1 MARSA
6 QRKPASR
13 RKAPRAGGAWL
24 RQHRSSI
31 TDTRANFRTN
41 RGAIV
46 LSILVIGITMALP
59 LGLQLLQS
67 NILVLVE
74 TLGSR
79 PHATLFLER
88 EIPLGQ
94 ARDLA
99 DSLARDRR
107 LGEITLIDREQALA
121 EFADS
126 SGLEN
131 VLASLPSNPLPHTLV
146 IEIDAEH
153 FLGQLGNKLEAELR
167 GIDGVAA
174 AKFDITWV
182 RRLDAL
188 SDLTARLAVAFAT
201 ILGIGVILI
210 TGNTIRVGIH
220 SRRDE
225 IEVIKLCGATDAFVR
240 RPFLYS
246 GAAQGFGGAVVAI
259 LVVAT
264 AAYLLGGPLDR
275 LAGLYGT
282 AMQPTNIKGFSALV
296 VLSSGSTLGWFG
308 AWISVSVY
316 LRELDITQKR

>member
-1 MARSA
+1 MRDCVIAR
-6 QRKPASR
+6 P
-13 RKAPRAGGAWL
+13 
-24 RQHRSSI
+24 
-31 TDTRANFRTN
+31 
-41 RGAIV
+41 
-46 LSILVIGITMALP
+46 P

-79 PHATLFLER
+79 PYATLFLER
-88 EIPLGQ
+88 EISLGQ
-94 ARDLA
+94 ARELA
-99 DSLARDRR
+99 DSLALDRR

-131 VLASLPSNPLPHTLV
+131 VLETLPSNPLPHTLV

-153 FLGQLGNKLEAELR
+153 FLGQLGKKLEAELR
-167 GIDGVAA
+167 GINGVAA

-210 TGNTIRVGIH
+210 TGNTVRVGIH

-246 GAAQGFGGAVVAI
+246 GAAQGFGGAVLLAI
-259 LVVAT
+259 LVVAS

-282 AMQPTNIKGFSALV
+282 TIQLTNIKGVSALV
-296 VLSSGSTLGWFG
+296 VLLSGSILGWFG